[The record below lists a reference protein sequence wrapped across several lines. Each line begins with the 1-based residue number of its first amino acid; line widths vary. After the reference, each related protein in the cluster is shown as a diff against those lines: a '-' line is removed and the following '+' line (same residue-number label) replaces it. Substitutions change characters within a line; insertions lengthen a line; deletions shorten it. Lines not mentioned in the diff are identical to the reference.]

1 VKCYVRMNENF
12 IYLEPWRSPNTLG
25 KASRALPDVGK
36 AVCGTEW
43 VPCMHTYDLVL
54 ELGQHYRL

>member
-1 VKCYVRMNENF
+1 MNENF